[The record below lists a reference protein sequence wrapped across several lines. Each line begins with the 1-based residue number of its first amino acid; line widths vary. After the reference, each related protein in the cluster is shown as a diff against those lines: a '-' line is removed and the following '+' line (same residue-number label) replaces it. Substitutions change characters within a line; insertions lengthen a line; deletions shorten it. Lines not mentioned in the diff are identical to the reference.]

1 MKMVLFTNDRGE
13 QVNVPEADTREVES
27 NPNYRVLQASVRGN
41 PGQVLTKVVYNNP
54 RSNPDVFESADL
66 DQAVEDLD
74 ELEGEHDIPD
84 LPNPSGVGSAVISWR
99 NLRLPA
105 AIMGEKKTTVG
116 GRGKQVV
123 RKVTNIGAMLG
134 RLNQNTSIRNH
145 PEILMIAT
153 AEHWF
158 DYIRNLDPIDVGAEL
173 SSEVTPQEQLAVY
186 HFLKEWEM
194 DPTHRAFRNR
204 VSIGADI
211 DSELAKGQIVYDILT
226 SRGPDPMKSN
236 DYANHRYDKM
246 FRLGMDILS
255 SIRLNIYNYYTLNR
269 MHVQEGDRVFMDF
282 RSRYIALNTEEV
294 EMVKEMETNIS
305 TGKSYAFMTTSSE
318 TQALEADELMRK
330 AVSSYQVGDTRTTR
344 SILEVLGNTPYNY
357 TPMHTRLS
365 AKHITGEKE
374 EGSITVPQG
383 ELFKAVVSKGDVKT
397 DDAGGPSAAGLST
410 HLEGNMAFLSMVKGT
425 MADAVEKGK
434 LKAAGKAAPQ
444 GVEMLVHNNYFD
456 KKIVG
461 ILKAV
466 KGSGK
471 GGAKWIFD
479 DYDTYMK
486 KGVKTFEDAGQ
497 RDRRKDLQRSA
508 KGKGGG
514 GKKHW
519 KKNPKAKGRGHF
531 LFLEIH
537 TKNALEMKRGTA
549 EQKHGKSANTAKWTK
564 GLNKIFPGTMLVKV
578 GTHKKT
584 GEEAPY
590 RIALPTSHF
599 KGVTHPTEGY
609 RTIGMK
615 KGGPK
620 LKAIWEKI
628 GEEYGIPKHAPVK
641 GTYMRFKIDPALQGP
656 YYDDVRRKAGKAKA
670 NR

>member
-1 MKMVLFTNDRGE
+1 MHQFTTDTGE
-13 QVNVPEADTREVES
+13 QVNVPESETKVVEN
-27 NPNYRVLQASVRGN
+27 NPNYRVLQARVN
-41 PGQVLTKVVYNNP
+41 PGGLLTKVVYNNV
-54 RSNPDVFESADL
+54 RSNPGDIFDSADI

-74 ELEGEHDIPD
+74 ELEGEHDIPE
-84 LPNPSGVGSAVISWR
+84 LSNPSGVGGAVVSWR

-105 AIMGEKKTTVG
+105 AIMGEKKTTIG
-116 GRGKQVV
+116 GATKQVV
-123 RKVTNIGAMLG
+123 RKVVNIGAMLG

-158 DYIRNLDPIDVGAEL
+158 DYIRNMDPIDVGAEL
-173 SSEVTPQEQLAVY
+173 SAEVTPQEQLAVY

-204 VSIGADI
+204 VSVGADI

-344 SILEVLGNTPYNY
+344 SILEVLGNIPYNY
-357 TPMHTRLS
+357 TPMHTRLR
-365 AKHITGEKE
+365 AKHIVEEKTEGEI
-374 EGSITVPQG
+374 SLPQG
-383 ELFKAVVSKGDVKT
+383 EVFKAVIPEDIISGQ
-397 DDAGGPSAAGLST
+397 GEGLAVY
-410 HLEGNMAFLSMVKGT
+410 LEGNMAFLSIVKGT
-425 MADAVEKGK
+425 KTDILDKGK
-434 LKAAGKAAPQ
+434 LKKAKAAADK
-444 GVEMLVHNNYFD
+444 GVELLVLNNYFE
-456 KKIVG
+456 KRPVG

-466 KGSGK
+466 KGGGGGGGGRGGG
-471 GGAKWIFD
+471 GGAKWVYD

-497 RDRRKDLQRSA
+497 RDRKRDLQQSA
-508 KGKGGG
+508 KG
-514 GKKHW
+514 GKKPW
-519 KKNPKAKGRGHF
+519 KKSWAKKNPKAKGRGKF

-537 TKNALEMKRGTA
+537 SKHQLKMKRGTG

-578 GTHKKT
+578 GTHKIT
-584 GEEAPY
+584 GVEVPY
-590 RIALPTSHF
+590 RIALPISHF
-599 KGVTHPTEGY
+599 KGVTHPKKGY
-609 RTIGMK
+609 RTIGLK
-615 KGGPK
+615 KGGAK
-620 LKAIWEKI
+620 VRAVWQKI
-628 GEEYGIPKHAPVK
+628 LDEYGMPKHAPVK
-641 GTYMRFKIDPALQGP
+641 GTYMRYKIDDAEQGP
-656 YYDDVRRKAGKAKA
+656 YYDGHRRRVGKAKS
-670 NR
+670 